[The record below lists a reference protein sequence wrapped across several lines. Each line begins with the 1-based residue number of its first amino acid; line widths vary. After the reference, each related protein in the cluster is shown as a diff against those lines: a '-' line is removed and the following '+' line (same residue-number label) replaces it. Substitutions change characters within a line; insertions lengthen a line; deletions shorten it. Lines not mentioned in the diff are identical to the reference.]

1 MKTMTN
7 KILTIIAAV
16 SLTCFFVSCGGDTQ
30 SQQTQTPNTQKTEQ
44 QAAQPTDSKTISF
57 EAYDIKGTLR
67 QSSEWI
73 GKQPVVINIWG
84 TWCPPC
90 RAEIPAFV
98 KAYDIYNK
106 KGVEFLGI
114 AVKDTPDKVSA
125 FSSQN
130 NMNWEMMMIS
140 EQLVRRFKIQSVPTT
155 IFIDRNGKVMEIF
168 NPRTNS
174 ITETFSGAMHYE
186 QFTGYLDSL
195 LTI

>member
-7 KILTIIAAV
+7 KILTLIAV
-16 SLTCFFVSCGGDTQ
+16 LSFTYFFVSCGGNTQ
-30 SQQTQTPNTQKTEQ
+30 SQQ
-44 QAAQPTDSKTISF
+44 SKTNDSNKVEQSVNPDIVSF
-57 EAYDIKGTLR
+57 TVKDTKGTIR
-67 QSSEWI
+67 NSSEWI

-98 KAYDIYNK
+98 KAYEIYEK
-106 KGVEFLGI
+106 KGVEFIGI
-114 AVKDTPDKVSA
+114 AVKDTPKKVIA
-125 FSSQN
+125 FSEQN
-130 NMNWEMMMIS
+130 NMKWQMMMFS
-140 EQLVRRFKIQSVPTT
+140 SDELVKRFKIQSVPTT
-155 IFIDRNGKVMEIF
+155 IFVDRTGKVMKVF

-174 ITETFSGAMHYE
+174 MTESFSGAMHYE